1 MLLTAVDDWSAC
13 NVRCLYLPVV
23 QESRSCVVSVT
34 ADPQYI
40 SSLSSTFNGG
50 SVRGSVPRCGSKSTP
65 WRLEAPLGQRIN
77 ISLLDFASHQQQHDK
92 DITRCRQYGTI
103 IDKNNKN
110 NVSICAGVT
119 EDVLSSQRHSHVYV
133 SQSNVVAVLLTG
145 SETTDA
151 DQHNF
156 LVKVNGSYV
165 VSCGCNCFY
174 QRFFEL
180 VLPAI
185 TCEM

>member
-1 MLLTAVDDWSAC
+1 
-13 NVRCLYLPVV
+13 VRCLYLLVV

-40 SSLSSTFNGG
+40 SSLSSTFDGG
-50 SVRGSVPRCGSKSTP
+50 SAQGSVLSCGSKSTP

-77 ISLLDFASHQQQHDK
+77 INLLDFASHQQRHVK
-92 DITRCRQYGTI
+92 DVTRCRQYGNI
-103 IDKNNKN
+103 IDKNNKD
-110 NVSICAGVT
+110 NVSICAKVT
-119 EDVLSSQRHSHVYV
+119 DNVISSQRHSYVYV

-151 DQHNF
+151 DQYNF

-165 VSCGCNCFY
+165 VSCGCNC
-174 QRFFEL
+174 L
-180 VLPAI
+180 
-185 TCEM
+185 

>member
-1 MLLTAVDDWSAC
+1 MKVRLLTIVDDWTAC
-13 NVRCLYLPVV
+13 NVRWLYHLVV
-23 QESRSCVVSVT
+23 QESRACVVSVT

-40 SSLSSTFNGG
+40 PSSSSTFDGG
-50 SVRGSVPRCGSKSTP
+50 SVQDSVLSCGSKSTP

-92 DITRCRQYGTI
+92 DVTRCRQYGNI
-103 IDKNNKN
+103 IDKNNKK
-110 NVSICAGVT
+110 NVSICAEVT
-119 EDVLSSQRHSHVYV
+119 EDVTSSQRHSHVYV

-151 DQHNF
+151 DQYNF

-165 VSCGCNCFY
+165 VSCGDKCF
-174 QRFFEL
+174 
-180 VLPAI
+180 
-185 TCEM
+185 